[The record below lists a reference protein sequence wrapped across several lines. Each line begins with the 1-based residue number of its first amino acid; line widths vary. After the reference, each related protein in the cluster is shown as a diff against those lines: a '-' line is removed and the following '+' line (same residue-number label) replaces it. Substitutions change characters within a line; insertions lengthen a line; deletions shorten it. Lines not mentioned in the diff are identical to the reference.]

1 VVGNADAIH
10 GRGDHVHGKLGQ
22 DDVEGCSWFSWGAM
36 VPGFE
41 GEMLDMARV
50 QECRY
55 RILCPKS
62 MPLWALGRERDKRGG
77 GVGFDHGEKER
88 MQSCQGW

>member
-22 DDVEGCSWFSWGAM
+22 DDVEGCSWFSWRAM

-50 QECRY
+50 QE
-55 RILCPKS
+55 
-62 MPLWALGRERDKRGG
+62 
-77 GVGFDHGEKER
+77 
-88 MQSCQGW
+88 